1 MALLM
6 IQGYVLPHMGEKT
19 RSSGFLA
26 DWIPWIV
33 ADIGMTSV
41 GDVIVEGYDHW
52 KGDGGSA
59 PSATQFIEA
68 PAPIPTH
75 TTGVQLL
82 TQSAI
87 TCHTY
92 PDNFFQVV
100 IDSCLPIP
108 NWVKVKNKI
117 MASLSMK
124 VDYSLYNTE
133 WGWRGASKC

>member
-6 IQGYVLPHMGEKT
+6 IQGTVSHRVGESV
-19 RSSGFLA
+19 RSSEFLVE
-26 DWIPWIV
+26 WIPWIV
-33 ADIGMTSV
+33 SDIGMTSV
-41 GDVIVEGYDHW
+41 GDVVVENYDHW
-52 KGDGGSA
+52 KDDGGSA

-75 TTGVQLL
+75 TTGVQIL

-87 TCHTY
+87 TVHTY

-108 NWVKVKNKI
+108 NWMKVRNKI

-124 VDYSLYNTE
+124 EDYSFYDAR
-133 WGWRGASKC
+133 WGWRGASK

>member
-33 ADIGMTSV
+33 TDIGMTSV
-41 GDVIVEGYDHW
+41 GDVVVESYDHW
-52 KGDGGSA
+52 SGSA

-68 PAPIPTH
+68 PAPVPH
-75 TTGVQLL
+75 TTGMQIL

-108 NWVKVKNKI
+108 NWIKVKNKI
-117 MASLSMK
+117 MASLVMK
-124 VDYSLYNTE
+124 EDYSFYDAR
-133 WGWRGASKC
+133 WGWRGAGK

>member
-19 RSSGFLA
+19 RSSGFLV

-33 ADIGMTSV
+33 SDIGMTSV
-41 GDVIVEGYDHW
+41 GDVVVESYDHW
-52 KGDGGSA
+52 SGSA

-68 PAPIPTH
+68 PAPIPSH
-75 TTGVQLL
+75 TTGVQIL

-87 TCHTY
+87 TVHTY

-117 MASLSMK
+117 MASLVMK
-124 VDYSLYNTE
+124 EDLSHYIPE
-133 WGWRGASKC
+133 WGWKGTGKC

>member
-6 IQGYVLPHMGEKT
+6 IQGTVSHRMGEKT

-75 TTGVQLL
+75 TTGVQIL

-108 NWVKVKNKI
+108 NWIKVKNKI

-133 WGWRGASKC
+133 WGWRGAGK

>member
-6 IQGYVLPHMGEKT
+6 IQGTVSHRMGEEV
-19 RSSGFLA
+19 RSSEFLV

-33 ADIGMTSV
+33 SDIGMTSV
-41 GDVIVEGYDHW
+41 GDVVVESYDHW
-52 KGDGGSA
+52 SGSA

-68 PAPIPTH
+68 PAPVPH
-75 TTGVQLL
+75 TTGVQIL

-92 PDNFFQVV
+92 PDNFFQIL

-108 NWVKVKNKI
+108 NWIKVKNKI
-117 MASLSMK
+117 MASLVMK
-124 VDYSLYNTE
+124 EDYSFYDAR
-133 WGWRGASKC
+133 WGWRGAT